1 MTTAEDYK
9 TLSQEV
15 YSVDPLKQDP
25 PLAEGQK
32 FTAGAGK
39 KEYLV
44 VHASTNPVSGFQG
57 MAVVPVVN
65 GAPDYSQLIVSYAGT
80 NPDHRADAIAD
91 VVTVVGVQSGS
102 GTQAAEALDF
112 ADEARAKAAKKNGG
126 ILPAMS
132 TTGHSLGAYLAM
144 LVAAERRCA
153 STAFNGPVPWEDLSP
168 EARAWL
174 KAEFAAGRN
183 PLTDYV
189 NEYDIV
195 GNSIRNWLGAM
206 VYVKG
211 TPLKDVLSY
220 HDLEEAFDFDDEGA
234 VIGAGV
240 SGRTDQEII
249 ANLMSKDAPA
259 LSWLLVPA
267 LSATMNALR
276 DPGVGST
283 VGKLVSGLIV
293 TVDTVAALGMSSSV
307 LGAADALRAIKSVNE
322 GLEEQLQQGLAGAMT
337 AVNLFPFVTEHDV
350 LECVERN
357 RLEVWHNLDLD
368 VVAEVGRLVD
378 DHIETV
384 FQLSAGIGR
393 AVAHATAQD
402 LAWWQTYGDR

>member
-1 MTTAEDYK
+1 VTTAEDYK
-9 TLSQEV
+9 SVAQEV
-15 YSVDPLKQDP
+15 YNVDPLKQEP
-25 PLAEGQK
+25 PLAMGSY
-32 FTAGAGK
+32 FRAGAMGQ
-39 KEYLV
+39 EYLV
-44 VHASTNPVSGFQG
+44 VRASTNPVSGFQG

-112 ADEARAKAAKKNGG
+112 ADEARAEAAKMNGG
-126 ILPAMS
+126 IPPTLS
-132 TTGHSLGAYLAM
+132 TTGHSLGGYLAM

-168 EARAWL
+168 EAKAWL
-174 KAEFAAGRN
+174 KGEFAAGRN

-195 GNSIRNWLGAM
+195 GNSVRNWLGVM

-220 HDLEEAFDFDDEGA
+220 HDLEEAFDFDAEGA

-240 SGRTDQEII
+240 PGRTDQQII
-249 ANLMSKDAPA
+249 ANLVSKDAPA

-293 TVDTVAALGMSSSV
+293 TVDTVAAMGMSSSI
-307 LGAADALRAIKSVNE
+307 LGAADALRAIKSVNA
-322 GLEEQLQQGLAGAMT
+322 GLEEQLQQGLTGAMT
-337 AVNLFPFVTEHDV
+337 AVNLFPFVTERDV

-357 RLEVWHNLDLD
+357 RLEVRHNLDLD
-368 VVAEVGRLVD
+368 AVAEVGRRVD
-378 DHIETV
+378 DHIETI

-402 LAWWQTYGDR
+402 MEWSQAYGDR

>member
-9 TLSQEV
+9 TLSQEA
-15 YSVDPLKQDP
+15 YSVDPLKQYP

-32 FTAGAGK
+32 FTAGPGEQ
-39 KEYLV
+39 EYLV
-44 VHASTNPVSGFQG
+44 VHTSTNPISGFQG
-57 MAVVPVVN
+57 MAVVPVVD
-65 GAPDYSQLIVSYAGT
+65 GAPDFSQLIVSYAGT

-91 VVTVVGVQSGS
+91 VVTVVGLQSGQ
-102 GTQAAEALDF
+102 GTQAADALAF
-112 ADEARAKAAKKNGG
+112 ADEASAKTTKRNGG
-126 ILPAMS
+126 VPPAMS
-132 TTGHSLGAYLAM
+132 TTGHSLGGYLAM
-144 LVAAERRCA
+144 LVAAERRCR
-153 STAFNGPVPWEDLSP
+153 STAFNGPIPWEDLSP
-168 EARAWL
+168 EAKAWL

-195 GNSIRNWLGAM
+195 GNSVLDWLGAI
-206 VYVKG
+206 VYVEG

-240 SGRTDQEII
+240 PGRTDQEII
-249 ANLMSKDAPA
+249 ANLVSRDAPA
-259 LSWLLVPA
+259 PSWLLVPV
-267 LSATMNALR
+267 LSATMGALR

-293 TVDTVAALGMSSSV
+293 TVDTVAAMGMSSGI
-307 LGAADALRAIKSVNE
+307 LGAADALRGIKSVNE
-322 GLEEQLQQGLAGAMT
+322 GLEEQLQQGLTGAMT

-357 RLEVWHNLDLD
+357 RLEVRHNLDLEA
-368 VVAEVGRLVD
+368 VAEVGRLVD

-384 FQLSAGIGR
+384 FQLVAGIGR
-393 AVAHATAQD
+393 AVAHAVAQD
-402 LAWWQTYGDR
+402 MEWSQAYGDR